1 MQSDISGADFRIWL
15 INRTK
20 IHSAF
25 IQVSL
30 VELLLSQP
38 TNGLDDSPRGQG
50 FVLFLWRIPHLIPT
64 DPAWRASVYFAHQ
77 LGVCVLAVLVAG
89 HAAAAL
95 VHRFILRNE
104 APQGT
109 PPSRAAA
116 TFGSATEAR

>member
-1 MQSDISGADFRIWL
+1 MQSDLSDPDFRIRL
-15 INRTK
+15 VNRTK

-38 TNGLDDSPRGQG
+38 ANDLHDSPRGQG
-50 FVLFLWRIPHLIPT
+50 FALFLWRIPHLIPT

-89 HAAAAL
+89 HAAVAL
-95 VHRFILRNE
+95 VHRFIHRNE
-104 APQGT
+104 APRAALS
-109 PPSRAAA
+109 SRAAA
-116 TFGSATEAR
+116 TLGSATETR